1 MLEVPAPCEAE
12 ELAAQVAAMQP
23 PERHHQPPAG
33 RLPAAQC
40 PMEQSH

>member
-12 ELAAQVAAMQP
+12 ALAAQVGARQP
-23 PERHHQPPAG
+23 PDRPHQRPAG

-40 PMEQSH
+40 LMEQSH